1 MRGLAGAPTSSGV
14 RTNSDTSMAASEGV
28 IVGSGVAGVLVP
40 DCARTGDGTNPSRR
54 ITASVTPSVRTA
66 APARAAH
73 LVAHG
78 VRSLIFTPPEDLR
91 PLMPYRR
98 DILTFPTGG
107 QSIGPRSNWEP

>member
-14 RTNSDTSMAASEGV
+14 RTNSDTSMAASDGV

-40 DCARTGDGTNPSRR
+40 DCARTGDGTSPSR
-54 ITASVTPSVRTA
+54 ITASITASVRTA

-78 VRSLIFTPPEDLR
+78 VGTLIFTPPRGPQGADALPAR
-91 PLMPYRR
+91 HSC
-98 DILTFPTGG
+98 FPERG
-107 QSIGPRSNWEP
+107 QSIGPRSN